1 MDTQRW
7 KIRGAKEADVGDLFP
22 IVVEFAT
29 SFVPER
35 PAFRRAFQRL
45 QGDEHAC
52 LLVADHDGTPV
63 GYLLGFDHPTFFANG
78 PVAWVEEVAV
88 RSSWRR
94 KGIGRALMGQFEEW
108 AASRGAKLVA
118 LATRRAAEFYRAL
131 GYTDSAVCFRKLL

>member
-1 MDTQRW
+1 M
-7 KIRGAKEADVGDLFP
+7 A
-22 IVVEFAT
+22 EFAT

-35 PAFRRAFQRL
+35 AAFQRAFQCL
-45 QGDEHAC
+45 QGDDHAC
-52 LLVADHDGTPV
+52 LLVAEHDGGLV

-78 PVAWVEEVAV
+78 PAAWVEEVAV

-94 KGIGRALMGQFEEW
+94 TGAGRALMARFEEW

-131 GYTDSAVCFRKLL
+131 GYVDSAVYFRKML